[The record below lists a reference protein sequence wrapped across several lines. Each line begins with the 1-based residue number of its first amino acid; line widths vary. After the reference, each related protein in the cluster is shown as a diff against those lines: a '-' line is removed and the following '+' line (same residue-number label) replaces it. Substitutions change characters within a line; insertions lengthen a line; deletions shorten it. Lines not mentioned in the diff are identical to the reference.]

1 MAGNSNSGR
10 APKPD
15 GIKRLEGTYRKDR
28 EHKDFMKENAQPSKI
43 IKMPPVP
50 KDLGKKGRE
59 VWKKT
64 GTLLAQK
71 GVLSEIDME
80 AFYTMCKMYDTY
92 DALKDYLENPVKTQ
106 AQDFYK
112 AQTVYKAI
120 KELWAEF
127 GLTPKARM
135 KLNAPEVADPNESPL
150 AKQLK
155 KAREQKK

>member
-15 GIKRLEGTYRKDR
+15 GIKKLEGTYRKDR
-28 EHKDFMKENAQPSKI
+28 EHKDFMSQSSEPAKI
-43 IKMPPVP
+43 IKMPATP

-64 GTLLAQK
+64 GTMLAQK

-80 AFYTMCKMYDTY
+80 AFYQMCKMYDTY
-92 DALKDYLENPVKTQ
+92 DAMKEYLENPKETQ

-120 KELWAEF
+120 KELWGEF

-135 KLNAPEVADPNESPL
+135 KLNAPEVADPNQSPL

-155 KAREQKK
+155 KARQKK